1 MAMDPTRIFHNMN
14 PRQERMPKE
23 TGLGGKPRMK
33 HVALAQPELMV
44 QNNPRVQQNL
54 APFKLDARRIRAET
68 ARTLQEQ
75 VHGVSRH
82 ISEDLVRKGLEFG
95 LHEASGKQFVQVKNA
110 RTGEVLKQYP
120 AEEIL
125 ELGARLRR
133 MTGFLV
139 DTQG

>member
-1 MAMDPTRIFHNMN
+1 MNPTRIFHNLN
-14 PRQERMPKE
+14 PRQERLPRE
-23 TGLGGKPRMK
+23 TGLGGKPGRK
-33 HVALAQPELMV
+33 YVPLVQPALMV

-54 APFKLDARRIRAET
+54 EPYKIDARQVRAER
-68 ARTLQEQ
+68 AEAIQAQ
-75 VHGVSRH
+75 VRSVREH

-95 LHEASGKQFVQVKNA
+95 LHEASGKQWVQVKNA

-125 ELGARLRR
+125 ALGARLRQ
-133 MTGFLV
+133 MTGFLL